1 MYTQRSKQIYLSND
15 GEEPFETLKNENTHN
30 QSSLLWTKNFKK
42 KKVDPTE
49 YSNGMFENNI
59 Y

>member
-30 QSSLLWTKNFKK
+30 QSSLLWTKNL

-49 YSNGMFENNI
+49 YCSNGMFENNI